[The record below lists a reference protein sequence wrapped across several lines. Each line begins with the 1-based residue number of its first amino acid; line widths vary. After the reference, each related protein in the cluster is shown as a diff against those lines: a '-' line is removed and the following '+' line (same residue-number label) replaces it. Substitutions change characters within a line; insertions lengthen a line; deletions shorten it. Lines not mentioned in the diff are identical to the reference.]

1 MRVLYLYCHPLA
13 DSFHAAIR
21 AAAVNA
27 LKTEGHA
34 IDLLDLYAESFQ
46 PVLTTDERRNYFDS
60 SRNQA
65 GLEAYIARLRNAE
78 ALVVQFPTWCFG
90 LPAMLKGFFDRL
102 LIPGVAIDMSYPGG
116 RPMLDNIGRIAGVV
130 TYGQPWLAAFWMGD
144 PPRKA
149 VMRFLPWFTNG
160 RAKAKFLSLQPRHIH
175 RGNPPRLHRPGGESD
190 AETLSLACEGTAEF
204 GPSKA

>member
-21 AAAVNA
+21 TAAVNA

-46 PVLTTDERRNYFDS
+46 PVLTADERRYYFDS

-65 GLEAYIARLRNAE
+65 GLETYVARLRNAE

-102 LIPGVAIDMSYPGG
+102 LIPGVAIDMSYPGS
-116 RPMLDNIGRIAGVV
+116 RPMLVNIGRIAGVV
-130 TYGQPWLAAFWMGD
+130 TYGQPRLAALWMGD

-149 VMRFLPWFTNG
+149 VMRFLPWFANS
-160 RAKAKFLSLQPRHIH
+160 RAKTKFHALYNLDRSTEETRRAFIAQVGKAMR
-175 RGNPPRLHRPGGESD
+175 RL
-190 AETLSLACEGTAEF
+190 
-204 GPSKA
+204 